1 MQWVYELNRGYKW
14 PVAQWPSMWAVI
26 SLKFNQF
33 LFKFIIE
40 PRLMKVEVTMILR
53 YMCDAHASVAS
64 SVGCQLWK
72 EGCKSSS
79 FSIVSKS
86 IKYRFYNAIKMCRI
100 IDKYTLPASTDRH
113 FWCRPEFDFAKWHRS
128 RHIYLP
134 FNSPCKK
141 HFNQV
146 QRCRQTLRFVFLNL
160 KVILASLRELSTW
173 SVL

>member
-64 SVGCQLWK
+64 SVGCQVSR

-79 FSIVSKS
+79 LSIVSKS

-100 IDKYTLPASTDRH
+100 IDKSTLCLHPSLTATSDAGRNLISQNGTDLNISIYHSIPHARSTLIKFKDVDR
-113 FWCRPEFDFAKWHRS
+113 
-128 RHIYLP
+128 
-134 FNSPCKK
+134 
-141 HFNQV
+141 
-146 QRCRQTLRFVFLNL
+146 
-160 KVILASLRELSTW
+160 LSDLFSWT
-173 SVL
+173 